1 MDRDDLIQ
9 AIEIALGD
17 TLGGAAIDNRRVVPE
32 RNIERQITVLRR
44 VLGELPPET
53 SVQELIEALD
63 E

>member
-1 MDRDDLIQ
+1 MDRDDILQ

-17 TLGGAAIDNRRVVPE
+17 TINREIGSRRTVAAQTV
-32 RNIERQITVLRR
+32 ERQIVVLRR
-44 VLGELPPET
+44 ILGELPPET